1 VAVPFLL
8 AGLVLPILVKDWT
21 GERRQSWQAVAQKF
35 FDVLAIGVLPLVVG
49 GWLLARPL
57 MTLVAGGEFVVSGD
71 ILKILLV
78 AVAAVFGSC
87 FFTHLVISFDGQKR
101 MIKYFFLTAL
111 TAVPVYFYLI
121 TKYSYFGAAWG
132 TVYSEMLILL
142 FSSVAVWRA
151 SRWRPRLTV
160 LVKSLAAAAVMGAGI
175 WWLRGWA
182 ESGTVNLL
190 TLLILAA
197 AFYLGLILLFGAF
210 RKEEFIS
217 LIKGR

>member
-1 VAVPFLL
+1 
-8 AGLVLPILVKDWT
+8 
-21 GERRQSWQAVAQKF
+21 
-35 FDVLAIGVLPLVVG
+35 
-49 GWLLARPL
+49 
-57 MTLVAGGEFVVSGD
+57 
-71 ILKILLV
+71 
-78 AVAAVFGSC
+78 
-87 FFTHLVISFDGQKR
+87 

-132 TVYSEMLILL
+132 TVYSEVLILL
-142 FSSVAVWRA
+142 FSIGAVWYT
-151 SRWRPRLTV
+151 SHWRPRLTTS
-160 LVKSLAAAAVMGAGI
+160 LKALAAAAVMGAGL

-182 ESGTVNLL
+182 ASGTVNLL
-190 TLLILAA
+190 TMLILAA